1 MYLLDVVK
9 DGRHVAERGLTQVVV
24 RGAGRLRAAHARAL
38 TLSHARALEEREVA
52 LVRLNT
58 VRHQRYD
65 TPSQT
70 RHTHVYTNTYMYN
83 EHKI

>member
-24 RGAGRLRAAHARAL
+24 GGGGAGRLRAAHARAL

-65 TPSQT
+65 TPSET
-70 RHTHVYTNTYMYN
+70 RHTHVYTNTYN